1 VGDGSGNVELWDV
14 TKSKQLRTMRGHTD
28 RVPVLGWNAHILA
41 SGCRN
46 GQVRLHVFLSTIN
59 GRYYARLS
67 VNNCFYLLNGNFFRS
82 SQIMK
87 FNKPKINAFAAS

>member
-1 VGDGSGNVELWDV
+1 MAVGDGSGNVELWDV

-46 GQVRLHVFLSTIN
+46 GQVRLLVLLSTVN
-59 GRYYARLS
+59 RLS
-67 VNNCFYLLNGNFFRS
+67 LEL
-82 SQIMK
+82 
-87 FNKPKINAFAAS
+87 NAFQFRLIS

>member
-1 VGDGSGNVELWDV
+1 LAVGDGSGNVELWDV

-46 GQVRLHVFLSTIN
+46 GQVRLHVLLSTMN
-59 GRYYARLS
+59 RRYYARLS
-67 VNNCFYLLNGNFFRS
+67 VNNCFYLLNGNFL
-82 SQIMK
+82 K
-87 FNKPKINAFAAS
+87 